1 MDATFTQRWIRKFRI
16 LTISLIFSGAL
27 NIGLFTACIAILWQH
42 REPSFAFPQVGLEH
56 LPLAPSNVHLI
67 REMSR
72 CSFRELCAYLT
83 NKDLVEEGY
92 TKRDLALAVLGSICH
107 VDIEKALAGSLQQRR
122 VLSLGPDQTIEIY
135 PALTDE
141 QFKAVI
147 RFVYLEKWPLTAEG
161 LFKLI
166 QKSPVPRDPSLEEA
180 FSMSSPFY
188 ALQLLFQKTE
198 ASQDSSVLIR
208 LASEGNWD
216 LLSGLAREQMQMLD
230 LSVDKRRRVLLSY
243 LALKSAT
250 AAQLL
255 VNTDFAFVL
264 KNLDDQ
270 GIVDV
275 LDLLTGEQLE
285 PFCMALLKSP
295 RSDAVWERCV
305 RRLSAH
311 LGKPLMEPF
320 DLSEAIALFVSTPVM
335 KAPLQPQVVVVE
347 PVQRPPS
354 WIMHTVQEGENLWK
368 IARQYQVKVDEILK
382 ANDLEKDK
390 LYPGMTLR
398 VPPK

>member
-1 MDATFTQRWIRKFRI
+1 
-16 LTISLIFSGAL
+16 
-27 NIGLFTACIAILWQH
+27 
-42 REPSFAFPQVGLEH
+42 
-56 LPLAPSNVHLI
+56 
-67 REMSR
+67 
-72 CSFRELCAYLT
+72 
-83 NKDLVEEGY
+83 
-92 TKRDLALAVLGSICH
+92 
-107 VDIEKALAGSLQQRR
+107 
-122 VLSLGPDQTIEIY
+122 

-166 QKSPVPRDPSLEEA
+166 QKSPFPRESSLEEA

-198 ASQDSSVLIR
+198 APQDSSVLIR

-255 VNTDFAFVL
+255 VSTDFAFVL
-264 KNLDDQ
+264 KKLDDQ
-270 GIVDV
+270 GLVDV
-275 LDLLTGEQLE
+275 LDLLTGELLE
-285 PFCMALLKSP
+285 PFCLAILKSP
-295 RSDAVWERCV
+295 RSDAVWERSV
-305 RRLSAH
+305 KRLSAH
-311 LGKPLMEPF
+311 LGKPLAEPF
-320 DLSEAIALFVSTPVM
+320 QLSEAIALFVA
-335 KAPLQPQVVVVE
+335 APLTKVPAQPQVAVE
-347 PVQRPPS
+347 PVQSPSS

-382 ANDLEKDK
+382 ANELEKDK

-398 VPPK
+398 IAPK